1 MRAVRALAATAPA
14 GAIAFALMVVSV
26 GLLGFAAYAGSNPAV
41 ANDARVAGDR
51 ERTRFIADAI
61 AVTPKNRQSRV
72 GS

>member
-1 MRAVRALAATAPA
+1 MAAIAPA

-51 ERTRFIADAI
+51 ERTRFIADL
-61 AVTPKNRQSRV
+61 SRKV
-72 GS
+72 DVHVFALGNPYRVIV